1 MQVIIKSAI
10 IGQLAYVDWDTEEDE
25 VVKQFGEQSNSFV
38 FSYIVSVIGAGGGM
52 AMFLKVG
59 PSRIVGE
66 GWNMST
72 ISPLVLCFLAVFLT
86 LFGKMFLLQDMMPD
100 SSGWF
105 TAELAGVW
113 ASFLLF
119 PQFLISLYAL
129 SGAVGSRRL
138 FPIIAQ
144 YPAFL
149 ATPMLTSLTFGPHTE
164 YGYVSFSPKYT
175 LVNFVVTTVMTAAL
189 VFVSIFFYAV
199 SYGELVGPL
208 GFLVICQFFTLVP
221 ALVVQFPNSKIAKHL
236 QFDVAVLNVI
246 SGESEDV
253 VTT

>member
-1 MQVIIKSAI
+1 M
-10 IGQLAYVDWDTEEDE
+10 L
-25 VVKQFGEQSNSFV
+25 
-38 FSYIVSVIGAGGGM
+38 
-52 AMFLKVG
+52 FL
-59 PSRIVGE
+59 
-66 GWNMST
+66 
-72 ISPLVLCFLAVFLT
+72 
-86 LFGKMFLLQDMMPD
+86 QYMMPD
-100 SSGWF
+100 SSGWT

-175 LVNFVVTTVMTAAL
+175 LVNCVVTAVMAAAL

-199 SYGELVGPL
+199 SYGDLVGPL
-208 GFLVICQFFTLVP
+208 GVLVIGQFCTLLP
-221 ALVVQFPNSKIAKHL
+221 PLAVQFPNSKIAKVFTSFQL
-236 QFDVAVLNVI
+236 DVAVLNVI